1 MQKFF
6 FLVFL
11 CSMVSLTLAQSSSD
25 SIKSEINLRTYVES
39 ENVPLNREV
48 VYHLELSWQGDLSH
62 YNISEIIEPAV
73 TNLSTRGSGSSN
85 KVRTN
90 PMGDM
95 VSVKDIT
102 FYFRP
107 SEIGMAY
114 IDGVIIRYHDTV
126 AGKDESLISSR
137 IGIKI
142 TEPLPD
148 SSDSGTLTGV
158 AGGGLVVVLFA
169 LGLILFLRYKKRQRE
184 ELTKSLSEMSETV
197 EEKYLRL
204 LKETIHLNT
213 DNIKDGLSDLS
224 HLLTGYFS
232 EHFNIP
238 ALNMSNDD
246 LLKALSE
253 KDFSENS
260 MQKVKD
266 FYTKANKVKFA
277 GEFADESDFH
287 QLYDT
292 VEQVLETQKSRN
304 NTEEDK

>member
-1 MQKFF
+1 
-6 FLVFL
+6 
-11 CSMVSLTLAQSSSD
+11 
-25 SIKSEINLRTYVES
+25 
-39 ENVPLNREV
+39 
-48 VYHLELSWQGDLSH
+48 
-62 YNISEIIEPAV
+62 
-73 TNLSTRGSGSSN
+73 
-85 KVRTN
+85 
-90 PMGDM
+90 
-95 VSVKDIT
+95 
-102 FYFRP
+102 
-107 SEIGMAY
+107 MAY

-126 AGKDESLISSR
+126 AGKDERLISSR

-148 SSDSGTLTGV
+148 SSENGTLKGV
-158 AGGGLVVVLFA
+158 AGAGLALVLFA

-184 ELTKSLSEMSETV
+184 ESAKSLSEMSETV

-232 EHFNIP
+232 EHFNMP

-246 LLKALSE
+246 LIKAISE
-253 KDFSENS
+253 KEFPDDSL
-260 MQKVKD
+260 QKVMA
-266 FYTKANKVKFA
+266 FYNKANKVKFA
-277 GEFADESDFH
+277 GESADESDFH

-292 VEQVLETQKSRN
+292 VEQVLEAQKSRN

>member
-1 MQKFF
+1 
-6 FLVFL
+6 
-11 CSMVSLTLAQSSSD
+11 
-25 SIKSEINLRTYVES
+25 
-39 ENVPLNREV
+39 
-48 VYHLELSWQGDLSH
+48 LELSWQGDLSH
-62 YNISEIIEPAV
+62 YTISEIIEPAV

-85 KVRTN
+85 KVRTDSA
-90 PMGDM
+90 GDM

-107 SEIGMAY
+107 LEMGMAY
-114 IDGVIIRYHDTV
+114 IDGVIIRYHNEI

-142 TEPLPD
+142 TEPLPEA
-148 SSDSGTLTGV
+148 SDNGLFSGIVGGV
-158 AGGGLVVVLFA
+158 LAFFLIIIGLFF
-169 LGLILFLRYKKRQRE
+169 FLRYKKRQKE
-184 ELTKSLSEMSETV
+184 ELARSLSEISESV

-232 EHFNIP
+232 EYFNIP

-246 LLKALSE
+246 LITAISE
-253 KDFSENS
+253 KEFPADTL
-260 MQKVKD
+260 QKVKD
-266 FYTKANKVKFA
+266 FYNKANKVKFA
-277 GEFADESDFH
+277 GESASESDFH

-292 VEQVLETQKSRN
+292 VEQVLEVQKSRN
-304 NTEEDK
+304 NLEEDK